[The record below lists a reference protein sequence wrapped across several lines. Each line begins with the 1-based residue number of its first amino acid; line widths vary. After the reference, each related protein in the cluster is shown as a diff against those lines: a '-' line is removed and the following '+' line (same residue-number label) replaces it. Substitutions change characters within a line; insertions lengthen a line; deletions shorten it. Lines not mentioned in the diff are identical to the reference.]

1 MRTQHVLGTCFC
13 PVRSNMS
20 ARPQLVS
27 LESPERVDTTEDE
40 NQATYTTATSNHE
53 YRPTHIIGSK
63 YPLGAGSGQG
73 IHTKADGKGVEVKT
87 RTVADLRAARESRT
101 NEALKM
107 KDEQLRILQDQ
118 NNQLLG
124 NLDR

>member
-1 MRTQHVLGTCFC
+1 
-13 PVRSNMS
+13 MS
-20 ARPQLVS
+20 ARP
-27 LESPERVDTTEDE
+27 ESSCPESFDPFDNTQEMKSSNTPA
-40 NQATYTTATSNHE
+40 ATNNNGIDRTHAFTS
-53 YRPTHIIGSK
+53 RDPSIDK
-63 YPLGAGSGQG
+63 KP
-73 IHTKADGKGVEVKT
+73 
-87 RTVADLRAARESRT
+87 RTMADLRAARESRA